1 MGWVA
6 KGQGMKSI
14 SKRIGSLIAIVFA
27 LPILSTRLEASQCFD
42 ISKGQ
47 PEHLSGQLIYR
58 IFPGSPNFEDV
69 TAGDEPEPAYILRLT
84 SPICL
89 TGDEF
94 ANEAEPVSTVQLF
107 AATAT
112 EALLRSLVGKDVQVR
127 LAGQAAA
134 ITGHHHA
141 PLLASALEIS
151 PTADI
156 TDEYGTAATTVRAFY
171 YALADGNGDQ
181 AAQYVIPE
189 KRNRG
194 PLSASAIS
202 AFYSN
207 LAKPLQLVSLEPQ
220 TRGRFLARY
229 TFERKSQTCVG
240 RSVVETTR
248 RNGKNL
254 ISSIRALDGC

>member
-1 MGWVA
+1 
-6 KGQGMKSI
+6 MKSI
-14 SKRIGSLIAIVFA
+14 GNRIGPLTAIVFA
-27 LPILSTRLEASQCFD
+27 LSVLSAGSEASQCFD

-47 PEHLSGQLIYR
+47 PEHLAGQLIYR

-69 TAGDEPEPAYILRLT
+69 AKGDEPEPAYILRLA

-94 ANEAEPVSTVQLF
+94 ANEAAPVSTVQLS
-107 AATAT
+107 ATTAT
-112 EALLRSLVGKDVQVR
+112 EVLLRSLVGKDVEVQ

-141 PLLASALEIS
+141 PLLATAVDIS
-151 PTADI
+151 SVEDI
-156 TDEYGTAATTVRAFY
+156 TKEYGTPATTVRAFY

-194 PLSASAIS
+194 PLSAEAMT
-202 AFYSN
+202 AFYRN
-207 LAKPLQLVSLEPQ
+207 LDRPLRLVSLEPQ

-229 TFERKSQTCVG
+229 TFERKSQTCAG
-240 RSVVETTR
+240 RSVVETVR

-254 ISSIRALDGC
+254 ISAIRALDGC